1 MDLLVTHDNADFDA
15 LGALV
20 AARKLYPEGVM
31 VLGTGGGGAEL
42 QAFLAVHRDRFPTV
56 GMGDVDVAAVRRVV
70 LVDVRRAGRLK
81 GYGPLAARLARGDP
95 GLEVHIYDHHPAA
108 PDDLHGAVEVV
119 APVGSATTLLVET
132 IRERGV
138 AIDALEATLLC
149 LGIHADTGS
158 LTFAGTTARDAA
170 AVTWLLG
177 QGVALPVLNRYL
189 RPRFTAAQ
197 RALLARM
204 LGAAE
209 VHRVGGVDVALVEA
223 RLERGTS
230 GLDELT
236 SQLAALEGHPVLFA
250 LYGGEDPRVQ
260 VIARARVPWVNV
272 GRVLSTLGGGG
283 HGAAGSAVVKDT
295 TFAEVR
301 ARILAALA
309 ADPPRPCT
317 ARDLMSSP
325 VHTVTP
331 RTTLRALRASLSAWH
346 HTGAPVVD
354 EGRLLGIVSHRD
366 VDAADRHGKLDRPVS
381 SRMSRDVITVT
392 PDTPLDDA
400 LTLMEQ
406 RDVGRLPVLAE
417 GRLLGI
423 LTRTDVL
430 RALYPKKP

>member
-177 QGVALPVLNRYL
+177 QGVTVC
-189 RPRFTAAQ
+189 T
-197 RALLARM
+197 
-204 LGAAE
+204 
-209 VHRVGGVDVALVEA
+209 
-223 RLERGTS
+223 
-230 GLDELT
+230 GLDMR
-236 SQLAALEGHPVLFA
+236 SRAVQGR
-250 LYGGEDPRVQ
+250 GGSA
-260 VIARARVPWVNV
+260 ARAARI
-272 GRVLSTLGGGG
+272 
-283 HGAAGSAVVKDT
+283 
-295 TFAEVR
+295 R
-301 ARILAALA
+301 ARTSAKVVSLTT
-309 ADPPRPCT
+309 ADPAAPCPPPPSVESTRPTFTQGTRARAMTCT
-317 ARDLMSSP
+317 RGSSP
-325 VHTVTP
+325 P
-331 RTTLRALRASLSAWH
+331 
-346 HTGAPVVD
+346 
-354 EGRLLGIVSHRD
+354 
-366 VDAADRHGKLDRPVS
+366 
-381 SRMSRDVITVT
+381 
-392 PDTPLDDA
+392 
-400 LTLMEQ
+400 
-406 RDVGRLPVLAE
+406 
-417 GRLLGI
+417 
-423 LTRTDVL
+423 
-430 RALYPKKP
+430 